1 MHNTQSSYSEVYE
14 YNKKKINSILYRIN
28 ELPDF
33 SYDDDDISGA
43 VTLVTYG
50 PSWGGIEVASLWSI
64 KKDQGVCTLRLRT
77 PAIPLSNEL
86 ELTDTLFD
94 GDVQSYY
101 SIARF
106 LNLDF

>member
-14 YNKKKINSILYRIN
+14 YNRNKINLIIDRIN
-28 ELPDF
+28 ALPDF
-33 SYDDDDISGA
+33 SYDDDDISGD
-43 VTLVTYG
+43 VTVVTYG
-50 PSWGGIEVASLWSI
+50 PEWCVIEVASVWSI
-64 KKDQGVCTLRLRT
+64 KKDADGCTLRLRT
-77 PAIPLSNEL
+77 RAIQLSDEL

-94 GDVQSYY
+94 GDIQSYF